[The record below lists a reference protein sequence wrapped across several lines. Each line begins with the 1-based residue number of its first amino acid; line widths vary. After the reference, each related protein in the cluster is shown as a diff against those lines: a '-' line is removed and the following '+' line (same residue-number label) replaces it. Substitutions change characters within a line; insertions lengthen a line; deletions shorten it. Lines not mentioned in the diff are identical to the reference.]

1 MGLDITIREY
11 KGNDEK
17 GFLIMES
24 PKEELPYTTD
34 RVVIRKELSTHIK
47 FKVLKDNNYYN
58 WEEYYRPENFEE
70 AYKWCESLEQEMDKD
85 YVKKLLDSLAMNEN
99 YWLEYGY

>member
-11 KGNDEK
+11 KGIDEK
-17 GFLIMES
+17 GFLKMIT
-24 PKEELPYTTD
+24 PEEDLQYTTD
-34 RVVIRKELSTHIK
+34 RVAIRHELDKHIK
-47 FKVLKDNNYYN
+47 FKILNCNDYYN

-70 AYKWCESLEQEMDKD
+70 AYKWCNTLKDGDKN
-85 YVKKLLDSLAMNEN
+85 YVEKLLDSLSMNDN